1 MLPRINNATANEDF
15 IFSVIFE
22 NGEKGTF
29 DLKPYLN
36 LGKFIELKV
45 DNNYKRFQLDD
56 GVITWFNVLD
66 IAPDTVYLGSKID
79 NK

>member
-1 MLPRINNATANEDF
+1 MLPRINNVTAVEDF

-22 NGEKGTF
+22 NGEKGIF

-45 DNNYKRFQLDD
+45 DNNYKKFKLDD
-56 GVITWFNVLD
+56 GVITWFNGLD
-66 IAPDTVYLGSKID
+66 IAPDTVYLSSKFD
-79 NK
+79 NN